1 MRILQSNK
9 SRAVTNKAAPPLEYC
24 LHQRR
29 QHPRSLICW
38 AEFGRL
44 CLHHIWM
51 TKEWQKIRNCN
62 TVEDS
67 RPYHVPNQTMASIIT
82 WILSYKGTNKDSP
95 VFLAL
100 HRNKIISI
108 TSEMISYLIKDGVV
122 AIGKMKLD
130 ILCSEVGMHSIRSGT
145 AMAMYLAG
153 VPIFSIMLIGCWS
166 SLAFLKYIRK
176 QVREFS
182 HGISSKMI
190 EVQSI
195 KHINNPNTTNT
206 ADSIVGNIFLLLM
219 G

>member
-1 MRILQSNK
+1 
-9 SRAVTNKAAPPLEYC
+9 
-24 LHQRR
+24 
-29 QHPRSLICW
+29 
-38 AEFGRL
+38 
-44 CLHHIWM
+44 
-51 TKEWQKIRNCN
+51 
-62 TVEDS
+62 
-67 RPYHVPNQTMASIIT
+67 
-82 WILSYKGTNKDSP
+82 
-95 VFLAL
+95 
-100 HRNKIISI
+100 
-108 TSEMISYLIKDGVV
+108 MISYLIKDGVV